1 MGSSYKEEGGE
12 RGEKEEKEKK
22 EKEKK
27 KKKTREFPANVLSGA
42 LPITKDT

>member
-27 KKKTREFPANVLSGA
+27 KKTREFPANVLSGA